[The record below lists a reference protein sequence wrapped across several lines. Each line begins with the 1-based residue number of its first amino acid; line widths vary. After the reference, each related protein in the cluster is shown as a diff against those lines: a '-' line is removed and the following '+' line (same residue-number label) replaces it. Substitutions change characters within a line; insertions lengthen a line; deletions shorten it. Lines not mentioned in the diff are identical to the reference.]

1 MTSDALPASVWSPRR
16 VMLAGA
22 IVFVL
27 AAVVRVALLHTA
39 RFGGDEALFFRIGMD
54 IVEGRAFPLL
64 GTQITDGAA
73 RLPGP
78 TFLYVMALPLVLW
91 RAPEAQFLFVEL
103 LGALTV
109 FVFWDAL
116 RRPFGERAAFMTGL
130 LVACAPWS
138 ALYADRTWN
147 PNVLPLVVALAFSAA
162 LRAKDGDRRAQ
173 VLVLPLCAVMPHF
186 HMAAPVAWAGL
197 LALLGR
203 APLSWRKQEIVMG
216 LGLSALF
223 YLPLLVNEAQ
233 TGFENTR
240 LILAE
245 TVGKQGGERHPLG
258 FVWVPVYALRFL
270 TLDVTY
276 HELSGYWGGPDEW
289 KCLRAAV
296 FGSPP
301 RPFHP
306 LRAAALFTSLAV
318 VVAAVVVVGASAV
331 RRRRLG
337 PFFWA
342 ALFAVAAN
350 TALMG
355 LTAKQVFG
363 HYVTNCFFFVVVL
376 WAALFA
382 RLHGRAFVVGAV
394 AALMVCLGGVEATWS
409 VSQRVD
415 AKIGLA
421 VHRAALGHI
430 IADADADGVAQT
442 TPVALLFRGVH
453 DSHYGWHAFATRGLG
468 VPLHFDNR
476 ASERRYLLS
485 DRAEPAPRG
494 AVGPARALGHAYLWR
509 LAPTSR
515 PSTPPRSRSPLPVG
529 EGPGGEGPSTSTP
542 APASR
547 LPLPLGEAGQDST
560 TSTPAPASRQDPTTA
575 TPPPGGP

>member
-1 MTSDALPASVWSPRR
+1 MSDAPLEPAWSPRR
-16 VMLAGA
+16 VMVAGA

-78 TFLYVMALPLVLW
+78 TFLYVMALPLVVW

-109 FVFWDAL
+109 VVFWDAL
-116 RRPFGERAAFMTGL
+116 RRPFGERAALVTGL

-173 VLVLPLCAVMPHF
+173 LLLYPLCAVMPHF
-186 HMAAPVAWAGL
+186 HMAAPVAWVGI
-197 LALLGR
+197 LALVGR
-203 APLSWRKQEIVMG
+203 APLSWRKQEHLMG
-216 LGLSALF
+216 LGLAALF
-223 YLPLLVNEAQ
+223 YVPLLVNEAQ
-233 TGFENTR
+233 TGLENTR
-240 LILAE
+240 LIFAE
-245 TVGKQGGERHPLG
+245 TIGKQGGERHPLG

-270 TLDVTY
+270 TLDVSY

-296 FGSPP
+296 FGSAP

-318 VVAAVVVVGASAV
+318 VGAAVIVVGTGAV
-331 RRRRLG
+331 RRRSLG

-342 ALFAVAAN
+342 ALLAVAAN

-382 RLHGRAFVVGAV
+382 RLQGRAFVVGVV
-394 AALMVCLGGVEATWS
+394 AAGVVAVGGVEATWS
-409 VSQRVD
+409 VSERVD
-415 AKIGLA
+415 AKMGLA
-421 VHRAALGHI
+421 VHRQALGHI
-430 IADADADGVAQT
+430 IADADVDGVPQT
-442 TPVALLFRGVH
+442 APVALLFRGVH
-453 DSHYGWHAFATRGLG
+453 DSHYGWHAFATRGFG
-468 VPLHFDNR
+468 TPLHFDNR
-476 ASERRYLLS
+476 ATERRYLLS
-485 DRAEPAPRG
+485 DRAEPPPRG
-494 AVGPARALGHAYLWR
+494 AVGAPRFVGHAYLWR
-509 LAPTSR
+509 LAPS
-515 PSTPPRSRSPLPVG
+515 STQ
-529 EGPGGEGPSTSTP
+529 PG
-542 APASR
+542 R
-547 LPLPLGEAGQDST
+547 
-560 TSTPAPASRQDPTTA
+560 R
-575 TPPPGGP
+575 